1 MLPFAL
7 KCEMV
12 LKTMS
17 EFKYACPVC
26 GQHMMCDLS
35 QSGTVMECPT
45 CFQKI
50 TAPQAPVTDDP
61 KFIITGTKVGERPIP
76 KFTGAGSSSVP
87 AAKGFPGAVV
97 VVIIFILI
105 GAAVAF
111 VYRGTIFK
119 SKGNSTIAANNTTA
133 GSNSSPAKTQ
143 KPPKPAVVAPP
154 ANDTN
159 WMLNLDAVTIP
170 DSPAAGRIHGQDF
183 IAERANFQTNGTLTI
198 RAGTRGPVDFGLTV
212 NFTGVTAE
220 TLAGQILNVA
230 TNAQKAARVS
240 LRWKDGNQTMRDTF
254 DGGYA
259 MRLEFGALANNR
271 IPGKIY
277 FCAPDEMKSYVAGTF
292 NVEIRKPKPKK

>member
-1 MLPFAL
+1 
-7 KCEMV
+7 
-12 LKTMS
+12 MS

-26 GQHMMCDLS
+26 GQHIKCDSS

-50 TAPQAPVTDDP
+50 TAPQAPASDDP
-61 KFIITGTKVGERPIP
+61 KFIITGTKVGERPVP
-76 KFTGAGSSSVP
+76 KFPEASSSFVP

-97 VVIIFILI
+97 VVIIFVLI

-119 SKGNSTIAANNTTA
+119 SKTNSTNVADNATTEL
-133 GSNSSPAKTQ
+133 NSSPAKIQ

-159 WMLNLDAVTIP
+159 WVLNLDTVTIP

-183 IAERANFQTNGTLTI
+183 LAERASFSTNGTLTI
-198 RAGTRGPVDFGLTV
+198 RAGTRGTVDFGL
-212 NFTGVTAE
+212 NISFTGATIE
-220 TLAGQILNVA
+220 SLAGQTINVA
-230 TNAQKAARVS
+230 TNAEKAARVT
-240 LRWKDGNQTMRDTF
+240 LRWRDGSQNARENF

-259 MRLEFGALANNR
+259 LRLEFGALANNR
-271 IPGKIY
+271 LPGKIY
-277 FCAPDEMKSYVAGTF
+277 LCTPDETKSYVAGTF
-292 NVEIRKPKPKK
+292 NVEIRRPRPPRQN